1 MPRRTALA
9 ARLAWRLLRH
19 QPGKLLTAV
28 IGVGFATLL
37 VLMQLGFS
45 ASLFDSATNL
55 LRNLRAELVLIHP
68 RTTVS
73 FRPETFPRARVF
85 QALADPD
92 VVAAHPV
99 LITISTWRNP
109 ENHERRM
116 IQLVG
121 LEPAALEGIDPA
133 LAQALG
139 QADSIAFDRLSRP
152 DFGDVPAWLERDGP
166 FEATLGHRAVRV
178 VGLVAIGA
186 SFGADGHALTSEQ
199 NFRRIAP
206 ERRLG
211 VVDLGLLR
219 LRPGADI
226 GATQARLRAML
237 PPDVL
242 VLTHPQLVAF
252 EKRYWEESSPIGIIF
267 GFGSIMGLVVGL
279 VVVYQILF
287 SDVTAHLAEYA
298 TLKAMGYSNFYLA
311 RVVLAA
317 AAVLAGLGFLPGVA
331 LAWWA
336 HGAVAGATGLPMVL
350 SPERALLVL
359 GLIFGMCGLAGLLAA
374 RGLRR
379 ADPAAL
385 F

>member
-1 MPRRTALA
+1 MRHLALP
-9 ARLAWRLLRH
+9 ARLAWRQLSH
-19 QPGKLLTAV
+19 QPGKLLTA
-28 IGVGFATLL
+28 IAGVGFATLL

-55 LRNLRAELVLIHP
+55 LRHLRADLVLIQP

-73 FRPETFPRARVF
+73 FRPETFPRMRVA
-85 QALADPD
+85 QTLADPD

-109 ENHERRM
+109 ENDERRA
-116 IQLVG
+116 IQVVG
-121 LEPAALEGIDPA
+121 LDPVALAGFDPA
-133 LAQALG
+133 LAELLG
-139 QADSIAFDRLSRP
+139 QPDSIAFDRLSRP
-152 DFGDVPAWLERDGP
+152 DFGDVPGWFAERGP
-166 FEATLGHRAVRV
+166 FEATLGYRAVRV
-178 VGLVAIGA
+178 VGLVSIGA

-199 NFRRIAP
+199 NFRRIAAD
-206 ERRLG
+206 RRAG

-219 LRPGADI
+219 LREGADT
-226 GATQARLRAML
+226 AAVQTRLRAML
-237 PPDVL
+237 PRDVL
-242 VLTHPQLVAF
+242 VLTHAELIAF

-287 SDVTAHLAEYA
+287 SDVATHLAEYA
-298 TLKAMGYSNFYLA
+298 TLKAMGFSGFYLA
-311 RVVLAA
+311 RVVLASA
-317 AAVLAGLGFLPGVA
+317 AILAGLGFLPGVA

-336 HGAVAGATGLPMVL
+336 HGAVAGATGLPMAL
-350 SPERALLVL
+350 SAERSLVVL
-359 GLIFGMCGLAGLLAA
+359 GLVSCMCGAAGLLAA